1 MGSNWLIQCMSVS
14 RPIHT
19 ALFFSFKRL
28 NIPFTTSTLFFPTT
42 TTTSSARFSS
52 FPSPS
57 ASANLDNGKV
67 GKVGLPQLDVLKQK
81 MELLGI
87 ICTHSCVPGHYYN
100 LLCPKCKGG
109 QSMERSLSLHIEQNG
124 DFAMWRC
131 FRFDCGWAGRAFAD
145 DQATR
150 DGVHKKV
157 TSTGNMTE
165 KSLGLVPLDDKAIAY
180 FRERMI
186 SEETL
191 HRNGVMRL
199 LGDKLIIAFTY
210 KQKGLL
216 VGCKYRTVEKKFW
229 QERGTE
235 KVLYGLDDI
244 VDADEII
251 IVEGELDKLS
261 MEEAGFRNCVSV
273 PAGAP
278 TKVSNKL
285 PSSSKDTAYQYLQ
298 NCKTYLDKVSRIILA
313 TDGDA
318 PGQALAEELAR
329 RLGKDRCW
337 QVRWPEKDEY
347 SCFKDANEVLKYKGP
362 DALKKVI
369 ESAKLYRSS
378 IEDQVTEGI

>member
-199 LGDKLIIAFTY
+199 LGDK
-210 KQKGLL
+210 
-216 VGCKYRTVEKKFW
+216 
-229 QERGTE
+229 ERGTE